1 MYRRPSLWI
10 GNVETS
16 LTSRSHPRLRRRR
29 RSNRSLHFHLRYPKL
44 RKRPKR
50 RKNRLLVMKK
60 THDIL

>member
-1 MYRRPSLWI
+1 
-10 GNVETS
+10 VETS